1 MTYDYTTPEDVL
13 RTIKDHKI
21 QIISAVHRPTRAVAT
36 FVGAAERP
44 RLRKLRRRGLLRR
57 IFDGLVPGDPGK

>member
-1 MTYDYTTPEDVL
+1 MTYDCTTPEDVL

-44 RLRKLRRRGLLRR
+44 
-57 IFDGLVPGDPGK
+57 